1 MNFTE
6 KLQNDMIAAA
16 KSQNKARLSTLRLI
30 KAAFHNREIDL
41 KRPLNEGENLQVLAS
56 MVKQRKD
63 SIEQFAKGGRMDLV
77 EKEEAELQ
85 IIQEFMPSQ
94 MSEEDLT
101 REIEKAIAEAGATN
115 IKDLGKVMKILMP
128 VVTGRADGKTLSEKV
143 KKILSG

>member
-16 KSQNKARLSTLRLI
+16 KSQNKARLSALRLI

-101 REIEKAIAEAGATN
+101 REIETAIAEAGATN